1 MIVRLIL
8 KPQMSGRLTQINA
21 DKFQEGRSN
30 ESNLVYFL
38 VDESKGWFLAA
49 LKVEIKWSYYL
60 Y

>member
-21 DKFQEGRSN
+21 DKFREGRSN
-30 ESNLVYFL
+30 EGNLVYFL
-38 VDESKGWFLAA
+38 WDESKGWFLAA
-49 LKVEIKWSYYL
+49 LKVEIKGSYYL